1 MRGITGLVMNNL
13 VVVGLQ
19 WGDEGK
25 GKIVD
30 FVGETYD
37 IVARFQGGSNAG
49 HTVVTT
55 EREYKFRIMP
65 TGAVR
70 GKTAVIGNGVV
81 VDPEILLNEISALR
95 SLGVEVDLVLS
106 ERAHIVTPLHI
117 QLDGLRERAR
127 GGSKIGTTKKGIG
140 PTYADKVA
148 RVGVRICEVLSPSFE
163 RYWLY
168 FARTMQ
174 SRIERLY
181 GTSPIDDLG
190 RLRDRVKNAVAELE
204 PYVSNAGDYLRQAMN
219 DGKSIL
225 FEGAQGTLLD
235 IDHGTYPYVTSSN
248 CIAGAAA
255 TGTGV
260 PPSALHRVLGVAK
273 AYTTRV
279 GAGPFPTE
287 ISGAVGQRIQERGGE
302 FGTVTGRPRR
312 CGWLDLVALKYAASV
327 NGTDALALTK
337 IDVLAGIPTV
347 SVCVAYDIDGTET
360 TRFPASSD
368 VLSYA
373 EAILE
378 EVPGWGDV
386 DIGTRGSA
394 EMEIENLPGN
404 MREYLA
410 IIEERIGVPI
420 VLVSVGPRRD
430 ETVTNSELLRTLTGA

>member
-1 MRGITGLVMNNL
+1 MNNL

-30 FVGETYD
+30 FVGEAYD

-49 HTVVTT
+49 HTVVTR

-81 VDPEILLNEISALR
+81 VDPEVLLDEISALK
-95 SLGVEVDLVLS
+95 SLGVDVDLVLS

-117 QLDGLRERAR
+117 QLDGLREAAR
-127 GGSKIGTTKKGIG
+127 RGSKIGTTKRGIG

-148 RVGVRICEVLSPSFE
+148 RVGVRICDVLSPSFE
-163 RYWLY
+163 RYWSH
-168 FARTMQ
+168 FARTMR

-181 GTSPIDDLG
+181 ETSPIDDLD
-190 RLRDRVKNAVAELE
+190 RLRDRVKNSVAELK
-204 PYVSNAGDYLRQAMN
+204 PYVSDSGDYLRQAIN

-260 PPSALHRVLGVAK
+260 PPSALHGVLGVTK

-287 ISGAVGQRIQERGGE
+287 VSGTVGQRIQERGGE

-312 CGWLDLVALKYAASV
+312 CGWLDLVALEYAASV

-337 IDVLAGIPTV
+337 IDVLAGTPTV
-347 SVCVAYDIDGTET
+347 SVCVAYEIDGTET
-360 TRFPASSD
+360 TRFPASTE
-368 VLSYA
+368 VLSNA
-373 EAILE
+373 EAVLE
-378 EVPGWGDV
+378 EVPGWEDV

-420 VLVSVGPRRD
+420 VLVSVGPGRD
-430 ETVTNSELLRTLTGA
+430 ETATNSELLGTLTGV

>member
-1 MRGITGLVMNNL
+1 
-13 VVVGLQ
+13 
-19 WGDEGK
+19 
-25 GKIVD
+25 
-30 FVGETYD
+30 
-37 IVARFQGGSNAG
+37 
-49 HTVVTT
+49 
-55 EREYKFRIMP
+55 
-65 TGAVR
+65 
-70 GKTAVIGNGVV
+70 
-81 VDPEILLNEISALR
+81 
-95 SLGVEVDLVLS
+95 
-106 ERAHIVTPLHI
+106 
-117 QLDGLRERAR
+117 
-127 GGSKIGTTKKGIG
+127 
-140 PTYADKVA
+140 
-148 RVGVRICEVLSPSFE
+148 
-163 RYWLY
+163 
-168 FARTMQ
+168 
-174 SRIERLY
+174 
-181 GTSPIDDLG
+181 
-190 RLRDRVKNAVAELE
+190 
-204 PYVSNAGDYLRQAMN
+204 
-219 DGKSIL
+219 
-225 FEGAQGTLLD
+225 
-235 IDHGTYPYVTSSN
+235 N

-260 PPSALHRVLGVAK
+260 PPSALHRVLGVTK

-287 ISGAVGQRIQERGGE
+287 VSGAVGQRIQERGGE

-312 CGWLDLVALKYAASV
+312 CGWLDLVALEYAASV

-368 VLSYA
+368 VLSIA

-378 EVPGWGDV
+378 EVPGWENV

-420 VLVSVGPRRD
+420 VLVSVGPGRD